1 MVNLKNQFQCV
12 LAVPS
17 PPALAFKRKQR
28 DNSCL
33 SLRGRKKTREGGRE
47 GEREL
52 GREGGKKEVKTVKG
66 TGFQGTRCGV
76 YVCVCERPRCKQGKV
91 QSSKMFDQNYT
102 ESVADGRADRKTDR
116 LTRGTV
122 LVEQLFP

>member
-76 YVCVCERPRCKQGKV
+76 YVCVCVSGLAVNKVKCNRARCLIKTIPRVSLMDGQTEKQ
-91 QSSKMFDQNYT
+91 
-102 ESVADGRADRKTDR
+102 TD
-116 LTRGTV
+116 
-122 LVEQLFP
+122 